1 MNHSSR
7 NTPCPICQR
16 NTDDKCR
23 WNDEFILCYDGDS
36 FAPPQH
42 LRIGDKIKVNA
53 ETFALCST
61 LSGFAGSS
69 HCFALVDDFN
79 YRFLKYEDKRTYRAQ
94 CVRIMKEFL
103 QRKKSIDLSVEFM
116 KLNNNL
122 QILRIA
128 ELMDCKLIAQKCKS
142 QTENLLNYASAN
154 KRYIVDYFAYVN
166 AIFEAEKI
174 AIEALDEISIFE
186 TEWLGMRECNTINE

>member
-7 NTPCPICQR
+7 NAPCPICNR

-42 LRIGDKIKVNA
+42 LRIGDKIKVNT

-79 YRFLKYEDKRTYRAQ
+79 YRFLKYEDKRTYRVQ
-94 CVRIMKEFL
+94 CVRVMKEFL
-103 QRKKSIDLSVEFM
+103 QRKKSIDLSVKFIE
-116 KLNNNL
+116 LNDNL
-122 QILRIA
+122 QAYRVD
-128 ELMDCKLIAQKCKS
+128 ELLDVKLIAQKCKS
-142 QTENLLNYASAN
+142 QAEQLLLYASAN
-154 KRYIVDYFAYVN
+154 KRYVVDYLSHVN
-166 AIFEAEKI
+166 AIFEAEKT
-174 AIEALDEISIFE
+174 AVDALYEIRIFE
-186 TEWLGMRECNTINE
+186 TEWLGMRECNTVSK

>member
-7 NTPCPICQR
+7 NTPCPICRR

-42 LRIGDKIKVNA
+42 LRVGDKIKVNA

-79 YRFLKYEDKRTYRAQ
+79 YRFLKYEDKRTYRVQ
-94 CVRIMKEFL
+94 CVRVMKEFM
-103 QRKKSIDLSVEFM
+103 QRKKSIDLSVKFIE
-116 KLNNNL
+116 LNDNL
-122 QILRIA
+122 QAYRVD
-128 ELMDCKLIAQKCKS
+128 ELSDLKLIAQKCKS
-142 QTENLLNYASAN
+142 QAEQLLLYASAN
-154 KRYIVDYFAYVN
+154 KRYVVDYLSYVN

-174 AIEALDEISIFE
+174 ASLALTEILDFE
-186 TEWLGMRECNTINE
+186 ETWLGCAHVLTK

>member
-7 NTPCPICQR
+7 NTPCPICHR

-42 LRIGDKIKVNA
+42 LRVGDKIKVNA

-79 YRFLKYEDKRTYRAQ
+79 YRFLKYEDKRAYRAQ

-103 QRKKSIDLSVEFM
+103 QRKKSIDLSIKFIE
-116 KLNNNL
+116 LNDNL
-122 QILRIA
+122 QAYRVD
-128 ELMDCKLIAQKCKS
+128 ELLDLKLIAQKCKS
-142 QTENLLNYASAN
+142 QAEQLLAYASAN
-154 KRYIVDYFAYVN
+154 KRYVVDYLSHVN
-166 AIFEAEKI
+166 AIFEAEKT
-174 AIEALDEISIFE
+174 AVDALAEISSFE
-186 TEWLGMRECNTINE
+186 EVCLGCAQVLTK

>member
-1 MNHSSR
+1 MNNSSR
-7 NTPCPICQR
+7 NTPCPICHR

-69 HCFALVDDFN
+69 HCFALVDDFS
-79 YRFLKYEDKRTYRAQ
+79 YRFLKYEDKRTYRIQ
-94 CVRIMKEFL
+94 CVRTMKEFL
-103 QRKKSIDLSVEFM
+103 QRKKSIDLSVKFIE
-116 KLNNNL
+116 LNDNL
-122 QILRIA
+122 QTFRID
-128 ELMDCKLIAQKCKS
+128 ELADCKLIAEKCKS
-142 QTENLLNYASAN
+142 QAESLLNYASMN
-154 KRYIVDYFAYVN
+154 KRYITNYLSRVN
-166 AIFEAEKI
+166 AIFDAQRIAENMTQE
-174 AIEALDEISIFE
+174 IEYFE
-186 TEWLGMRECNTINE
+186 REYLGARS

>member
-7 NTPCPICQR
+7 NTPCPICHR

-42 LRIGDKIKVNA
+42 LRVGDKVKIEA

-61 LSGFAGSS
+61 LSGFAGNS

-79 YRFLKYEDKRTYRAQ
+79 YRFLKYEDKRAYRTQ

-103 QRKKSIDLSVEFM
+103 QRKKSIDLAVKFIN
-116 KLNNNL
+116 LNENL
-122 QILRIA
+122 QAFTVLELMQCRLIA
-128 ELMDCKLIAQKCKS
+128 EKCKS
-142 QTENLLNYASAN
+142 LTDELLSYASAN
-154 KRYIVDYFAYVN
+154 KRYIVDYLSYVN
-166 AIFEAEKI
+166 AIFEAEKV
-174 AIEALDEISIFE
+174 AADALAEISSFE
-186 TEWLGMRECNTINE
+186 EACLGMSECNTINK

>member
-23 WNDEFILCYDGDS
+23 WSDEFILCYDGDS

-42 LRIGDKIKVNA
+42 LRVGDKIKVNA

-79 YRFLKYEDKRTYRAQ
+79 YRFLKYEDKRAYRTQ

-103 QRKKSIDLSVEFM
+103 RKKKSIDLSVKFIELNSNLQAFRIDEFM
-116 KLNNNL
+116 
-122 QILRIA
+122 
-128 ELMDCKLIAQKCKS
+128 DCRLIAQKCKS
-142 QTENLLNYASAN
+142 QAEQLLIYASAN
-154 KRYIVDYFAYVN
+154 KRYIVDYLLHVN

-174 AIEALDEISIFE
+174 AIDALGEISRFE
-186 TEWLGMRECNTINE
+186 EICLECAQVLTK

>member
-1 MNHSSR
+1 MNSSSR
-7 NTPCPICQR
+7 NTPCPICHR

-36 FAPPQH
+36 FAPPRH

-69 HCFALVDDFN
+69 HCFALVDDFS
-79 YRFLKYEDKRTYRAQ
+79 YRFLKYEDKRTYRIQ

-103 QRKKSIDLSVEFM
+103 QRKKSIDLSVKFIE
-116 KLNNNL
+116 LNDNL
-122 QILRIA
+122 QAFRID
-128 ELMDCKLIAQKCKS
+128 ELADCKLIAQKCKS
-142 QTENLLNYASAN
+142 QAEDLLSYASMN
-154 KRYIVDYFAYVN
+154 KRYIIDYLSHVN
-166 AIFEAEKI
+166 AIFDAKRIAENMTQE
-174 AIEALDEISIFE
+174 IECFE
-186 TEWLGMRECNTINE
+186 RECLGARS

>member
-7 NTPCPICQR
+7 NTPCPICHR

-42 LRIGDKIKVNA
+42 LRVGDKIKVNA

-79 YRFLKYEDKRTYRAQ
+79 YRFLKYEDKRAYRTQ

-103 QRKKSIDLSVEFM
+103 QKKKSIDLSVKFIE
-116 KLNNNL
+116 LNKNL
-122 QILRIA
+122 QILTIL
-128 ELMDCKLIAQKCKS
+128 ELADCKLIAQKCKS
-142 QTENLLNYASAN
+142 QAENLLSYASAN
-154 KRYIVDYFAYVN
+154 KRYIVDYLSYVN
-166 AIFEAEKI
+166 AIFQSEKS
-174 AIEALDEISIFE
+174 ANEALEAILLFE
-186 TEWLGMRECNTINE
+186 VEYLGVRESNTVSG

>member
-7 NTPCPICQR
+7 NTPCPICRR

-42 LRIGDKIKVNA
+42 LRVGDKIKVNA

-79 YRFLKYEDKRTYRAQ
+79 YRFLKYEDKRAYRTQ
-94 CVRIMKEFL
+94 CVRVMKEFV
-103 QRKKSIDLSVEFM
+103 QRKKSIDLSVKFIE
-116 KLNNNL
+116 LNDNL
-122 QILRIA
+122 QVYRVD
-128 ELMDCKLIAQKCKS
+128 ELSDLKLIAQKCKS
-142 QTENLLNYASAN
+142 QAEQLLAYASAN
-154 KRYIVDYFAYVN
+154 KRYVVDYLSHVN

-174 AIEALDEISIFE
+174 ASLALTEILDFE
-186 TEWLGMRECNTINE
+186 ETWLGCAHVLTK

>member
-7 NTPCPICQR
+7 NTPCPICNR

-23 WNDEFILCYDGDS
+23 WNNEFILCYDGDS

-42 LRIGDKIKVNA
+42 LRVGDKIKVNA

-79 YRFLKYEDKRTYRAQ
+79 YRFLKYEDKRAYRTQ

-103 QRKKSIDLSVEFM
+103 QRKKLIDLSVKFI
-116 KLNNNL
+116 KLNDNL
-122 QILRIA
+122 QVYKLD
-128 ELMDCKLIAQKCKS
+128 ELSDLKLIAQKCKS
-142 QTENLLNYASAN
+142 QTEQLLAYASAN
-154 KRYIVDYFAYVN
+154 KRYVVDYLSRVN

-174 AIEALDEISIFE
+174 AIDALAEISGFE
-186 TEWLGMRECNTINE
+186 EICLGCAQVLTK

>member
-1 MNHSSR
+1 MNNSSR
-7 NTPCPICQR
+7 NTPCPICHR

-69 HCFALVDDFN
+69 HCFALVDDFS
-79 YRFLKYEDKRTYRAQ
+79 YRFLKYEDKRTYRIQ
-94 CVRIMKEFL
+94 CVRTMKEFL
-103 QRKKSIDLSVEFM
+103 QRKKSIDLSVKFIE
-116 KLNNNL
+116 LNDNL
-122 QILRIA
+122 QTFRID
-128 ELMDCKLIAQKCKS
+128 ELADCKLIAEKCKLQAES
-142 QTENLLNYASAN
+142 LLNYASMN
-154 KRYIVDYFAYVN
+154 KRYITNYLSRVN
-166 AIFEAEKI
+166 AIFDAQRIAENMTQE
-174 AIEALDEISIFE
+174 IEYFE
-186 TEWLGMRECNTINE
+186 REYLGARS

>member
-7 NTPCPICQR
+7 NTPCPICHR

-42 LRIGDKIKVNA
+42 LRVGDKVKIGA

-61 LSGFAGSS
+61 LSGFAGNS

-79 YRFLKYEDKRTYRAQ
+79 YRFLKYEDKRAYRTQ

-103 QRKKSIDLSVEFM
+103 QRKKSIDLAVKFIN
-116 KLNNNL
+116 LNKNL
-122 QILRIA
+122 QAFTVLELMQCRLIA
-128 ELMDCKLIAQKCKS
+128 EKCKS
-142 QTENLLNYASAN
+142 LTDELLSYASAN
-154 KRYIVDYFAYVN
+154 KRYIVDYLSYVN
-166 AIFEAEKI
+166 AIFEAEKV
-174 AIEALDEISIFE
+174 AIDALAEISSFE
-186 TEWLGMRECNTINE
+186 EACLGGAQVLTK

>member
-7 NTPCPICQR
+7 NTPCPVCHR

-42 LRIGDKIKVNA
+42 LRVGDKIKVNA

-79 YRFLKYEDKRTYRAQ
+79 YRFLKYEDKRAYRIQ
-94 CVRIMKEFL
+94 CVRVMKEFM
-103 QRKKSIDLSVEFM
+103 QRKKSIDLSVKFIE
-116 KLNNNL
+116 LNKNL
-122 QILRIA
+122 QILTIL
-128 ELMDCKLIAQKCKS
+128 ELADCKMIAQKCNS
-142 QTENLLNYASAN
+142 QAEQLLIYASAN
-154 KRYIVDYFAYVN
+154 KRYVVDYFSHVN

-174 AIEALDEISIFE
+174 AINALNEICIFE
-186 TEWLGMRECNTINE
+186 TEWLGVRECNRVSK

>member
-7 NTPCPICQR
+7 NTPCPICHR

-23 WNDEFILCYDGDS
+23 WSDEFILCYDGDS

-42 LRIGDKIKVNA
+42 LRVGDKIKVNA

-79 YRFLKYEDKRTYRAQ
+79 YRFLKYEDKRAYRTQ

-103 QRKKSIDLSVEFM
+103 QRKKSIDLSVKFI
-116 KLNNNL
+116 KLNDNL
-122 QILRIA
+122 QAYRSDELFDLRLIA
-128 ELMDCKLIAQKCKS
+128 EKCKS
-142 QTENLLNYASAN
+142 QTEQLLVYTSAN
-154 KRYIVDYFAYVN
+154 KRYVVDYLSHVN

-174 AIEALDEISIFE
+174 AIDALAEISSFE
-186 TEWLGMRECNTINE
+186 EIYLGCAQVLTK

>member
-23 WNDEFILCYDGDS
+23 WSDEFILCYDGDS
-36 FAPPQH
+36 FAPPRH
-42 LRIGDKIKVNA
+42 LRVGDRIKVNA

-79 YRFLKYEDKRTYRAQ
+79 YRFLKYEDKRAYRIQ
-94 CVRIMKEFL
+94 CVRVMKEFL
-103 QRKKSIDLSVEFM
+103 QRKKSIDSSVEFIE
-116 KLNNNL
+116 LNDNL
-122 QILRIA
+122 QAFKIN
-128 ELMDCKLIAQKCKS
+128 ELSNCKLIAEKCKL
-142 QTENLLNYASAN
+142 QAEALLAYASAN
-154 KRYIVDYFAYVN
+154 KRYIVKYISYVN
-166 AIFEAEKI
+166 AIFEVEKI
-174 AIEALDEISIFE
+174 AIDALAEISSFE
-186 TEWLGMRECNTINE
+186 EVCLGCAQVLTK